1 MSRRLRFSTL
11 ACGLLAGAVG
21 WGAALP
27 AFAQRSPVPPPPSG
41 QPAPTAGQ
49 AAPSAG
55 QTAPPAVLP
64 PAGAPSLPG
73 DGDYAIGPKDL
84 LDIRV
89 FEIPELN
96 LERRVNNNGTI
107 DLPLLGEVNVSGLA
121 AAQARDRL
129 EQLLKAKY
137 VNRASVSVV
146 IKEFGNKPVT
156 VIGAV
161 QRPGTLN
168 ISGRWTLL
176 QAISAVGGLTETA
189 GRKIYVLRRA
199 ENGLSDTLE
208 IDSEELFHNASP
220 IWNIPIL
227 PADVVNVQARTNI
240 RVFCLGEV
248 KSPGAL
254 EFNSDDRVSL
264 LSVIAKA
271 GGLTDRASKSIR
283 IKRRGADGK
292 DAEIVADFKRIVSGK
307 DADPLLKPND
317 VVVVKESFF

>member
-1 MSRRLRFSTL
+1 MTGRVRFL
-11 ACGLLAGAVG
+11 LGCALLLAAAVC
-21 WGAALP
+21 ATAQTSPLTQRAP
-27 AFAQRSPVPPPPSG
+27 APAPPVVPPPAS
-41 QPAPTAGQ
+41 
-49 AAPSAG
+49 S
-55 QTAPPAVLP
+55 LP
-64 PAGAPSLPG
+64 GAPSLPG
-73 DGDYAIGPKDL
+73 DGDYSIGPKDL
-84 LDIRV
+84 LEIRV

-107 DLPLLGEVNVSGLA
+107 DLPLLGEVNVSALT
-121 AAQARDRL
+121 AAQVRDRL

-161 QRPGTLN
+161 QKPGVLN

-176 QAISAVGGLTETA
+176 QSISAVGGLTDTA
-189 GRKIYVLRRA
+189 GRRIYVLRRA

-208 IDSEELFHNASP
+208 IDAEELFHNASP

-227 PADVVNVQARTNI
+227 PGDVVNVQARTNI

-271 GGLTDRASKSIR
+271 GGLTDRASKNIR
-283 IKRRGADGK
+283 IKRRGTDGR

-307 DADPLLKPND
+307 DVDPLLKPND

>member
-1 MSRRLRFSTL
+1 MTRRPRISSL
-11 ACGLLAGAVG
+11 ACGLLAGAIG
-21 WGAALP
+21 WGAAMP
-27 AFAQRSPVPPPPSG
+27 AFAQRALAPTPPSG
-41 QPAPTAGQ
+41 QA
-49 AAPSAG
+49 AAPAVSA
-55 QTAPPAVLP
+55 

-73 DGDYAIGPKDL
+73 DGDYPIGPKDL
-84 LDIRV
+84 LEIRV

-107 DLPLLGEVNVSGLA
+107 DLPLLGEVNVSGLT
-121 AAQARDRL
+121 AAQGRDRL

-176 QAISAVGGLTETA
+176 QAISAVGGLTDA
-189 GRKIYVLRRA
+189 ASRKIYVLRRA

-208 IDSEELFHNASP
+208 IDAEELFHNASP

-271 GGLTDRASKSIR
+271 GGLTDRASRTIR

-292 DAEIVADFKRIVSGK
+292 DAEIVANFKRIVSGK